1 MQPLTQPKIDV
12 RQVIRAILALPDDK
26 LASLYDVALQLGALD
41 SVQAARNADI
51 AKTETVL
58 RYMETKGWI
67 TRPAH
72 PAPITPFQP
81 IRINGEPISEMIIR
95 ERR

>member
-1 MQPLTQPKIDV
+1 MQPITQPKVDV
-12 RQVIRAILALPDDK
+12 RQVIQAVLALPDDK
-26 LASLYDVALQLGALD
+26 LASLYDVALQLGAPD
-41 SVQAARNADI
+41 GAQAAQNADA

-81 IRINGEPISEMIIR
+81 IHINGEPISEMIIR